1 MSAPASPVPASD
13 GTTAL
18 APAPRA
24 VRKRS
29 RKALARSAAGDRW
42 VAGLIGLVLLL
53 AGVGT
58 ALLAY
63 GVFGEFRAS
72 RPLLDPMIVD
82 ALRARPLLWR
92 IIAIAVGVVL
102 TIIGLAWA
110 VRSLRPEKR
119 PDLVLDGGPDTAIV
133 VGAGAAAEAVA
144 ERAATLPGVGRAK
157 ARVVGSAGAPALRV
171 TVWITD
177 EADVADV
184 CRRLE
189 TDVLAEAR
197 DSLGLEHL
205 PVAVRLELD
214 VAASAPRVA

>member
-1 MSAPASPVPASD
+1 VSAPSSPVPATP
-13 GTTAL
+13 GTATL

-24 VRKRS
+24 VRRRS
-29 RKALARSAAGDRW
+29 RKAVARSAAGDRW

-92 IIAIAVGVVL
+92 IVAIAAGVVL
-102 TIIGLAWA
+102 LVIGLGWA

-144 ERAATLPGVGRAK
+144 ERAAMLPGVGRAK

-177 EADVADV
+177 EADVADI

-189 TDVLAEAR
+189 TDVIAEAR
-197 DSLGLEHL
+197 EALGLEHL

-214 VAASAPRVA
+214 AAAGAPRVA

>member
-1 MSAPASPVPASD
+1 
-13 GTTAL
+13 
-18 APAPRA
+18 
-24 VRKRS
+24 
-29 RKALARSAAGDRW
+29 
-42 VAGLIGLVLLL
+42 
-53 AGVGT
+53 
-58 ALLAY
+58 
-63 GVFGEFRAS
+63 
-72 RPLLDPMIVD
+72 
-82 ALRARPLLWR
+82 
-92 IIAIAVGVVL
+92 
-102 TIIGLAWA
+102 
-110 VRSLRPEKR
+110 
-119 PDLVLDGGPDTAIV
+119 
-133 VGAGAAAEAVA
+133 VA